1 MFHSPEQAIRF
12 AFKIRHKTIVSQ
24 AHNVFIGK
32 DKIRSSNRGGSLTA
46 YDFHAQGAMIFGFI
60 ERQSEL
66 ENAWV
71 YWMYGDPREKKIAAR
86 MLADRYDG
94 WGRVGLERNDIYRV
108 MLTKSVRKC
117 AEEMGIT
124 NYKAWKVRRKILD
137 ALTPVERRLL
147 DALWEWIE
155 KSCAE

>member
-71 YWMYGDPREKKIAAR
+71 YASARKKWELQITKRGKYAEKYWM
-86 MLADRYDG
+86 L
-94 WGRVGLERNDIYRV
+94 
-108 MLTKSVRKC
+108 
-117 AEEMGIT
+117 
-124 NYKAWKVRRKILD
+124 
-137 ALTPVERRLL
+137 
-147 DALWEWIE
+147 
-155 KSCAE
+155 